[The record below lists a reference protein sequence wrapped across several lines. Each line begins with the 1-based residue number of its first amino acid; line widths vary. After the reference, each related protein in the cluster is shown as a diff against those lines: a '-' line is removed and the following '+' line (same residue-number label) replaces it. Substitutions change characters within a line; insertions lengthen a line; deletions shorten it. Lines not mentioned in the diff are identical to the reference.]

1 MGRPPG
7 CRVRADRG
15 PAAQRER
22 IAGGRAGPCTGLAI
36 IVALVVSLLAA
47 APVEAQPE
55 GALPRG
61 DLAVAVDD
69 PGPEQALTQRIAV
82 WRLDALGM
90 DAELVARLETLFRME
105 LDRLAAQP
113 LPTRREIDR
122 AIAGSRELRECS
134 GDDRCL
140 VQIGKK
146 IGVDVVVTGSVA
158 ALGDS
163 YTLNIKAVEVGS
175 GKQLRRIATDPLR
188 GSPDELIEAVR
199 VAAYRLLA
207 PNQLHGS
214 VIVLSDLVGA
224 TVSLD
229 GKVVG
234 KTPLPAPVAKLA
246 LGRHALH
253 VEADGYLPFDDTLDV
268 RFQKSTRVVVRLAA
282 RGGDGQPV
290 SALPQPRDRRADGPW
305 YTSPW
310 GYVAVGAAAVLVG
323 ATVGWALGDD
333 DVTDCSGSAPSGACP

>member
-1 MGRPPG
+1 MGRPRG
-7 CRVRADRG
+7 CRRRAHSAGIARSARRG
-15 PAAQRER
+15 RFATA
-22 IAGGRAGPCTGLAI
+22 
-36 IVALVVSLLAA
+36 VVGALLAA
-47 APVEAQPE
+47 AALATGAPAIAQPAPS
-55 GALPRG
+55 GPTVPS
-61 DLAVAVDD
+61 DVAVTADD

-105 LDRLAAQP
+105 LDRLASRP

-122 AIAGSRELRECS
+122 AIAGQRELRDCS

-146 IGVDVVVTGSVA
+146 VGVDVVVTGSVA

-163 YTLNIKAVEVGS
+163 YTLNIKAVDVGS
-175 GKQLRRIATDPLR
+175 SKLLRRITTEPLR

-207 PNQLHGS
+207 PDQLHGS
-214 VIVLSDLVGA
+214 VVVLSDLVGA
-224 TVSLD
+224 TVTLD
-229 GKVVG
+229 GKVIG
-234 KTPLPAPVAKLA
+234 KTPLPGPVPRLP
-246 LGRHALH
+246 LGPHALH
-253 VEADGYLPFDDTLDV
+253 VEADGYLPFDETLAV

-282 RGGDGQPV
+282 RQADGTTG
-290 SALPQPRDRRADGPW
+290 PQPLPRPGGQRADGPW

-310 GYVAVGAAAVLVG
+310 AYVAVGAAAVLVG

-333 DVTDCSGSAPSGACP
+333 DVIDCSGDMPSGACP

>member
-1 MGRPPG
+1 
-7 CRVRADRG
+7 
-15 PAAQRER
+15 
-22 IAGGRAGPCTGLAI
+22 
-36 IVALVVSLLAA
+36 VSTALAA
-47 APVEAQPE
+47 ALLAMIPVGGAHAQPIV
-55 GALPRG
+55 PS
-61 DLAVAVDD
+61 DVAVTVDD

-105 LDRLAAQP
+105 LDRLASRP

-122 AIAGSRELRECS
+122 AIAGQRDLRDCS

-140 VQIGKK
+140 VQVGKK
-146 IGVDVVVTGSVA
+146 VGVDVVVTGSVA

-163 YTLNIKAVEVGS
+163 YTLNIKAVDVGS
-175 GKQLRRIATDPLR
+175 GKLLRRITTEPLR

-207 PNQLHGS
+207 PDQLHGS
-214 VIVLSDLVGA
+214 IVVLSDLVGA
-224 TVSLD
+224 TVTLD

-234 KTPLPAPVAKLA
+234 KTPLPGPMPRLP
-246 LGRHALH
+246 LGRHELH
-253 VEADGYLPFDDTLDV
+253 VEADGYLPFDETLDV

-282 RGGDGQPV
+282 REAGGGASP
-290 SALPQPRDRRADGPW
+290 LPRPDSRRADGPW

-310 GYVAVGAAAVLVG
+310 AYVAVGAAAVLVG

-333 DVTDCSGSAPSGACP
+333 DVIDCTGDMPSGACP

>member
-1 MGRPPG
+1 MGRPRG
-7 CRVRADRG
+7 CRHRAWNAT
-15 PAAQRER
+15 AAAALLAV
-22 IAGGRAGPCTGLAI
+22 IAGG
-36 IVALVVSLLAA
+36 
-47 APVEAQPE
+47 APASAQPAPSSQGE
-55 GALPRG
+55 
-61 DLAVAVDD
+61 VAVTADD

-105 LDRLAAQP
+105 LDRLASRP

-122 AIAGSRELRECS
+122 AIAGQRELRDCS

-146 IGVDVVVTGSVA
+146 VGVDVVVTGSVA

-163 YTLNIKAVEVGS
+163 YTLNIKAVDVGS
-175 GKQLRRIATDPLR
+175 SKLLRRITTEPLR

-207 PNQLHGS
+207 PDQLHGS
-214 VIVLSDLVGA
+214 VVVLSDLVGA
-224 TVSLD
+224 TVTLD

-234 KTPLPAPVAKLA
+234 KTPLPGPLA
-246 LGRHALH
+246 RLPLGPHALH
-253 VEADGYLPFDDTLDV
+253 VEADGYLPFDETLAV

-282 RGGDGQPV
+282 RRDDGTTGAQP
-290 SALPQPRDRRADGPW
+290 LPRPVRQRADGSW

-310 GYVAVGAAAVLVG
+310 AYVAVGAAAVLVG

-333 DVTDCSGSAPSGACP
+333 DVIDCTGDMPSGACP